1 MVRAKAEEI
10 GMSTPIHADPIR
22 EATLLIG
29 RDPQVHHLK
38 ENKAQRALSPRARR
52 PNNVVR

>member
-1 MVRAKAEEI
+1 
-10 GMSTPIHADPIR
+10 MSTPIHADPIR

-38 ENKAQRALSPRARR
+38 ESKAQRAPVPERDGPTTWAGEGKE
-52 PNNVVR
+52 P